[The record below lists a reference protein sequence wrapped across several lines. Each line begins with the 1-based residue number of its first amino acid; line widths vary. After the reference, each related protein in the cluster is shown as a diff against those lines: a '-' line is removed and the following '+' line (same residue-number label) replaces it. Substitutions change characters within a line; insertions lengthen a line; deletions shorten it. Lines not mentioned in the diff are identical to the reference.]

1 MDKQK
6 TQQTNTKANNEF
18 KQNMLKVQDELNE
31 GLKKGQHYAELM
43 QVLTT
48 TTDPEELL
56 SATRQL
62 ASFEVDTAAVV
73 FPKSLQLVTTT

>member
-31 GLKKGQHYAELM
+31 GTQERSTLCGVNASVNYHYR
-43 QVLTT
+43 
-48 TTDPEELL
+48 
-56 SATRQL
+56 SRRAT
-62 ASFEVDTAAVV
+62 ECNAAI
-73 FPKSLQLVTTT
+73 S